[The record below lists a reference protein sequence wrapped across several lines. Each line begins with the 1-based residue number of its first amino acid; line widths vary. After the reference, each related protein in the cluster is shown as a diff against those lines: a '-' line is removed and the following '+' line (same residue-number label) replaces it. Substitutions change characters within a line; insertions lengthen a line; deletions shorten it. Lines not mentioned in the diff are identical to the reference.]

1 MICDTDSA
9 FAEEAQEDFSVHIH
23 VISIRS
29 FYVIVCSHILSAKN
43 SFLSR
48 RVQQRCGDGKLI
60 YYSLE

>member
-9 FAEEAQEDFSVHIH
+9 FAEEAQEDFSVYIH

-48 RVQQRCGDGKLI
+48 RVQQRCGDGK
-60 YYSLE
+60 